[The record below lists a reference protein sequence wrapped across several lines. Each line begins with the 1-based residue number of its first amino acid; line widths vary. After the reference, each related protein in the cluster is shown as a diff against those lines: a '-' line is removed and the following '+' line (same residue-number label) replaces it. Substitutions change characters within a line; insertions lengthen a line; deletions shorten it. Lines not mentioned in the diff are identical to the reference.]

1 MELPGDDLV
10 ESLSKLPRLS
20 ELEQATVRPENRI
33 AELSEDE
40 NNVLFRRVL
49 TQGNHFVFFE
59 LLIYIYLCRTIFR
72 IPFVHRDTIGESGE
86 IF

>member
-20 ELEQATVRPENRI
+20 KLEQATVRPENRI

-49 TQGNHFVFFE
+49 TQGNHFVF
-59 LLIYIYLCRTIFR
+59 
-72 IPFVHRDTIGESGE
+72 
-86 IF
+86 